1 MLSISAKT
9 INRLVSINLIT
20 NYFDNQ
26 LISLSN
32 LRTICYKLG

>member
-9 INRLVSINLIT
+9 INRLVGINLIT
-20 NYFDNQ
+20 NYFDKQ
-26 LISLSN
+26 LISLSY

>member
-20 NYFDNQ
+20 NYFDK